1 MDIVLSVISDQNFLG
16 AIIASIV
23 FIIIG
28 FILRRLEFIGK
39 HGRGILNTVVMK
51 VAIPCMAFCA
61 FMSDFNQ
68 EDFVANLL
76 IFVFDMVFYVIFL
89 LIGNLIFIRQR
100 KEKRKI
106 YAILM
111 AIGQLTFFSMPI
123 LAATYG
129 TDSGILIPTSLMSI
143 AFRIFTYL
151 YSYVTITGEK
161 ITKENFG
168 GTMRKIFVNP
178 IMICMFVGLI
188 IWATQNYMWQ
198 VTVGDASYGFLR
210 IDKTVPAL
218 YKIFQFGNNMA
229 TPLCMLT
236 IGVTLGEAKFLD
248 TIKNGLA
255 WFISALRAIIVPL
268 CILGLCILIQLT
280 GWMHFSELQLAALVI
295 GNAAPVGAVV
305 GVYCVNANKE
315 AYVASDSIFLST
327 ILSLV
332 GIPLLFVL
340 IKLTMTLPLFA

>member
-1 MDIVLSVISDQNFLG
+1 MDVILSVVSDQNFLG
-16 AIIASIV
+16 AIIASIA
-23 FIIIG
+23 FILLG
-28 FILRRLEFIGK
+28 FLLRRLNFINE
-39 HGRGILNTVVMK
+39 HGRGILNVVVMK

-61 FMSDFNQ
+61 FMSDFNTD
-68 EDFVANLL
+68 EFVANLL
-76 IFVFDMVFYVIFL
+76 ILVFDFVFYVLFL
-89 LIGNLIFIRQR
+89 AIGNLIFIKFDRN
-100 KEKRKI
+100 KRKI
-106 YAILM
+106 YAILG

-129 TDSGILIPTSLMSI
+129 SESGILIPTSLMSI
-143 AFRIFTYL
+143 AFRLFTYL

-168 GTMRKIFVNP
+168 KTMKDVFVNP
-178 IMICMFVGLI
+178 IMICMFLGLI
-188 IWATQNYMWQ
+188 IWATQNLTWQ
-198 VTVGDASYGFLR
+198 VNVANTYYGFLR
-210 IDKTVPAL
+210 IDKTLPAL

-236 IGVTLGEAKFLD
+236 IGVTLGESKFLD

-255 WFISALRAIIVPL
+255 WFISSLRAVVFPI
-268 CILGLCILIQLT
+268 CILGVCLLIQWS
-280 GWMHFSELQLAALVI
+280 GIMHFSELQLAAMVI

-315 AYVASDSIFLST
+315 AYVASDAIFLST
-327 ILSLV
+327 ILSLI

-340 IKLTMTLPLFA
+340 IKLSMALPIFA